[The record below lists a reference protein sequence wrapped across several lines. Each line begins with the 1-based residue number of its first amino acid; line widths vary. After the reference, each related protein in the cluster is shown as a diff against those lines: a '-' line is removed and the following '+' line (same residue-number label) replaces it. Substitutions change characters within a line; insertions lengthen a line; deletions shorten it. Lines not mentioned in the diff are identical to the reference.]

1 MDMKDNHSFLVKS
14 PGRVFLFGEHS
25 DYLGLEVIS
34 AALNYTVDMSIA
46 TRDDN
51 KFQIDY
57 LDLAVKDSFTKEK
70 DITYRHSRDYLRSA
84 YNVLKKRS
92 IIPKTGADIKISG
105 TIPIAAGLSSSSAL
119 SVASILSF
127 SKLAGVNLSKNE
139 IANLAFEAEV
149 LEFGESGG
157 MMDHM
162 ASVFGKIIHVDFGE
176 EIKLTKLPAELTGLV
191 IGDSLEKKQ
200 DTVGD
205 IKLIRSTVE
214 SGYSKFVKFIENF
227 SHRKTEYEIMEK
239 FASKLPEPER
249 TWTLATI
256 RNRDITRQALT
267 LLSKTKPDP
276 LEIAA
281 LIEKEHVLLRD
292 DLKRSTTK
300 IEKMIQFAKEA
311 GAIAGKINGSGK
323 GGTMLAYAPGN
334 EEKVAKA
341 IENAGGI
348 PYIVKISNG
357 ASITILIE

>member
-1 MDMKDNHSFLVKS
+1 MKDNHSFLVKS

-34 AALNYTVDMSIA
+34 AALNYTVDISVT

-51 KFQIDY
+51 KFLIEY
-57 LDLAVKDSFTKEK
+57 LDLAEKDSFIIDEN
-70 DITYRHSRDYLRSA
+70 ISYRHSRDYLRSA
-84 YNVLKKRS
+84 FNVLNKRNIAPKK
-92 IIPKTGADIKISG
+92 GANIKVSG

-119 SVASILSF
+119 SVASILTF
-127 SKLAGVNLSKNE
+127 SKLAGVNLSKEE

-162 ASVFGKIIHVDFGE
+162 SSVFGKIIHVDFGE
-176 EIKLTKLPAELTGLV
+176 EVKITKLPAELTGLV
-191 IGDSLEKKQ
+191 IGDSLDKKQ

-205 IKLIRSTVE
+205 IRLIRSTVE
-214 SGYSKFVKFIENF
+214 SGYSRLAKYIENY
-227 SHRKTEYEIMEK
+227 SHRETNYQMMKKY
-239 FASKLPEPER
+239 ANKLPEPEKS
-249 TWTLATI
+249 WTLATI
-256 RNRDITRQALT
+256 RNRDITREALT

-276 LEIAA
+276 LEIGA
-281 LIEKEHVLLRD
+281 LIDKEHLLLRD

-300 IEKMIQFAKEA
+300 IEKMIHYAKEA
-311 GAIAGKINGSGK
+311 GALGGKINGSGK

-341 IENAGGI
+341 IENAGGK

-357 ASITILIE
+357 TSITILRE